1 MAQIQISS
9 EDVMAY
15 SKQVDAYANEIRT
28 VFNEIES
35 RMYYVESIW
44 QSPASK
50 YFMEQF
56 QTLNPAMMSYLDTLA
71 RFSTYLHQTANLYQD
86 SIACQNLSL
95 EYKALAS
102 RPLSSKDPT
111 INERQYRIA
120 KEIMDIANY
129 LSKSASL
136 IESCEHKQSAWKP
149 GKVNLIKYTNLNL
162 VSQLTK
168 QSRYSYGSVR
178 YTKSF
183 KEWNKN
189 YTKPYF
195 HVGANATLLD
205 GEIKSSISARIWKN
219 KKFDPR
225 IVLNAESSL
234 ALLSSTVNARIGN
247 SKVYASARATGQVGV
262 AYATCKA
269 AFSRK
274 EQSFEAGV
282 GVAALRGETR
292 CVLNILGAKV
302 TLTAQGSVGSA
313 EANFS
318 YHFSSR
324 EWEIGSKLGFI
335 AGLGFKINVSY

>member
-1 MAQIQISS
+1 
-9 EDVMAY
+9 
-15 SKQVDAYANEIRT
+15 
-28 VFNEIES
+28 
-35 RMYYVESIW
+35 
-44 QSPASK
+44 
-50 YFMEQF
+50 
-56 QTLNPAMMSYLDTLA
+56 
-71 RFSTYLHQTANLYQD
+71 
-86 SIACQNLSL
+86 
-95 EYKALAS
+95 
-102 RPLSSKDPT
+102 
-111 INERQYRIA
+111 
-120 KEIMDIANY
+120 MDIANY

-168 QSRYSYGSVR
+168 QSRYSYGSIR

-318 YHFSSR
+318 YPFCSR

>member
-1 MAQIQISS
+1 MNA
-9 EDVMAY
+9 
-15 SKQVDAYANEIRT
+15 
-28 VFNEIES
+28 
-35 RMYYVESIW
+35 
-44 QSPASK
+44 
-50 YFMEQF
+50 
-56 QTLNPAMMSYLDTLA
+56 
-71 RFSTYLHQTANLYQD
+71 D
-86 SIACQNLSL
+86 SAACQNLSL

-102 RPLSSKDPT
+102 RQIYSKDPT

-168 QSRYSYGSVR
+168 QSRYSYGSIR

-225 IVLNAESSL
+225 IVLNAF
-234 ALLSSTVNARIGN
+234 
-247 SKVYASARATGQVGV
+247 SA
-262 AYATCKA
+262 
-269 AFSRK
+269 K

>member
-1 MAQIQISS
+1 MNA
-9 EDVMAY
+9 
-15 SKQVDAYANEIRT
+15 
-28 VFNEIES
+28 
-35 RMYYVESIW
+35 
-44 QSPASK
+44 
-50 YFMEQF
+50 
-56 QTLNPAMMSYLDTLA
+56 
-71 RFSTYLHQTANLYQD
+71 D
-86 SIACQNLSL
+86 SAACQNLSL

-102 RPLSSKDPT
+102 RQIYSKDPT

-168 QSRYSYGSVR
+168 QSRYSYGSIR

-262 AYATCKA
+262 AYAT
-269 AFSRK
+269 
-274 EQSFEAGV
+274 
-282 GVAALRGETR
+282 
-292 CVLNILGAKV
+292 
-302 TLTAQGSVGSA
+302 
-313 EANFS
+313 
-318 YHFSSR
+318 
-324 EWEIGSKLGFI
+324 
-335 AGLGFKINVSY
+335 

>member
-1 MAQIQISS
+1 M
-9 EDVMAY
+9 
-15 SKQVDAYANEIRT
+15 NG
-28 VFNEIES
+28 
-35 RMYYVESIW
+35 
-44 QSPASK
+44 
-50 YFMEQF
+50 
-56 QTLNPAMMSYLDTLA
+56 
-71 RFSTYLHQTANLYQD
+71 D

-120 KEIMDIANY
+120 KEIMDIAIY

>member
-1 MAQIQISS
+1 M
-9 EDVMAY
+9 
-15 SKQVDAYANEIRT
+15 NG
-28 VFNEIES
+28 
-35 RMYYVESIW
+35 
-44 QSPASK
+44 
-50 YFMEQF
+50 
-56 QTLNPAMMSYLDTLA
+56 
-71 RFSTYLHQTANLYQD
+71 D
-86 SIACQNLSL
+86 SIACQNLSH

-111 INERQYRIA
+111 INERHYRIA

-129 LSKSASL
+129 LLKSASL
-136 IESCEHKQSAWKP
+136 IESCEQKQSAWKP

-168 QSRYSYGSVR
+168 ESRYSYGSVR

-234 ALLSSTVNARIGN
+234 AD
-247 SKVYASARATGQVGV
+247 
-262 AYATCKA
+262 
-269 AFSRK
+269 
-274 EQSFEAGV
+274 
-282 GVAALRGETR
+282 
-292 CVLNILGAKV
+292 
-302 TLTAQGSVGSA
+302 
-313 EANFS
+313 
-318 YHFSSR
+318 
-324 EWEIGSKLGFI
+324 
-335 AGLGFKINVSY
+335 VSI

>member
-1 MAQIQISS
+1 M
-9 EDVMAY
+9 
-15 SKQVDAYANEIRT
+15 KG
-28 VFNEIES
+28 
-35 RMYYVESIW
+35 
-44 QSPASK
+44 
-50 YFMEQF
+50 
-56 QTLNPAMMSYLDTLA
+56 
-71 RFSTYLHQTANLYQD
+71 D

-168 QSRYSYGSVR
+168 QSRYSYGSIR

-247 SKVYASARATGQVGV
+247 SKVYASARVTGQ
-262 AYATCKA
+262 
-269 AFSRK
+269 
-274 EQSFEAGV
+274 V

>member
-1 MAQIQISS
+1 M
-9 EDVMAY
+9 
-15 SKQVDAYANEIRT
+15 NG
-28 VFNEIES
+28 
-35 RMYYVESIW
+35 
-44 QSPASK
+44 
-50 YFMEQF
+50 
-56 QTLNPAMMSYLDTLA
+56 
-71 RFSTYLHQTANLYQD
+71 D

-168 QSRYSYGSVR
+168 QSRYSYGSIR

-262 AYATCKA
+262 A
-269 AFSRK
+269 
-274 EQSFEAGV
+274 
-282 GVAALRGETR
+282 ALRGETR